1 MKRLLFFVAFTAA
14 LISCEEVLAPDN
26 NDGTEP
32 VVFGVEN
39 KEITVSAKASSAQVI
54 FSSSDDWTASLANDR
69 ASSWIELASSRGG
82 AGENLSLGL
91 TFCKNEDDVDRS
103 AVVRLVSGNESIDV
117 VVTQKHEGTILMSP
131 SRLEA
136 SRDGRSFSID
146 MADDGDFSYEIIGQA
161 KEWIE
166 AVPTKAGADNSL
178 QFTVS
183 PNPGKKRRSGNI
195 VFMAN
200 SVSET
205 VTIYQAGE
213 ADAQDMVISSRS
225 YETASDGE
233 NVQIEIAYGRRVSLV
248 IPESY
253 GWIKEVNPA
262 STNTYNLD
270 IAANDG
276 YEHRI
281 GYVLV
286 MDEVTGKTESV
297 SILQWQKDAIVFSKD
312 KYDIA
317 LGGGEIDL
325 KFAANC
331 DYEVEILP
339 AGTDWVT
346 PVITRSMADHAETFE
361 VAPAAAGTDRS
372 CVIAFSNGK
381 VRQEITVRQWACD
394 APITFADPIV
404 KERCVLLYDT
414 DGDNELSYIEASEVR
429 SIANLFCEVEPVRKM
444 NAAGDIVVDYRETG
458 VTYGDDITSFDELRY
473 FTGLVEIPMYAFYR
487 CGQLTSLTL
496 PSSIESIG
504 SFAFLGVYQL
514 KELGFPEGIRII
526 RSIPPRLETLILPE
540 GVEIVE
546 LTRNLKTISMPASI
560 RLISAFALDLQ
571 ENKSI
576 AWSGTAVTSDK
587 RFVVNDEGE
596 LLLYLGS
603 DADCVVPEGVR
614 SIPPY
619 SVLSMTTSSVTSLS
633 LPSTLEIPEQNCLI
647 CFENL
652 GSVRGK
658 FAASDGKSLVYEGKL
673 IGVAPVAESYEFPAS
688 VMSVCEGAFRN
699 CRNIKEITLP
709 LWMSN
714 LPKSMFY
721 GCTSL
726 EKVNNIQNLKRL
738 EDFAFCRCDKLLK
751 KFKVPAKVN
760 YIGNSA
766 LYSSVGG
773 SIIEF
778 ESLTPPELYA
788 DWNEDGESI
797 EAVFGLGTTVYVPD
811 MAFDK
816 YNSYTYSSVW
826 PKVEA
831 RKVSV
836 LYSEPEVGVKAEGED
851 MIVTIGEVS
860 YRFIKV
866 QKGSFSRSVPQTGEQ
881 VTVNLTRDFY
891 IGQTEVPQNFWDAL
905 THFNPSV
912 YPGWDCP
919 VISVS
924 YEDCVGFAKKL
935 SELTSRNFRLPTEA
949 EWEYASLGGHRT
961 GGNTADYVAA
971 NVEVFRGVPNALGL
985 HCMFG
990 NVWEYCEDDYSAW
1003 TDMASVPSGNDPLVE
1018 IEGSVNKVVRGGDL
1032 VGRRA
1037 ANKSNSQ
1044 NSQYGFRLVLTM

>member
-39 KEITVSAKASSAQVI
+39 KEITVSAKASSAQLI

-225 YETASDGE
+225 HETASDGE
-233 NVQIEIAYGRRVSLV
+233 NVRIEIAYGRRVSLV

-312 KYDIA
+312 RYDIA

-372 CVIAFSNGK
+372 CIIAFSNGR

-394 APITFADPIV
+394 AAITFADPVV
-404 KERCVLLYDT
+404 KGRCVLLYDT
-414 DGDNELSYIEASEVR
+414 DGDKELSYLEASEVK
-429 SIANLFCEVEPVRKM
+429 SIVNLFCEVEPVRSTDSEG
-444 NAAGDIVVDYRETG
+444 NIVIDYNRVGHHGE
-458 VTYGDDITSFDELRY
+458 DITSFDEFRY
-473 FTGLVEIPMYAFYR
+473 FTGLMEIPRWAFSR
-487 CGQLTSLTL
+487 CMKLTSLTL
-496 PSSIESIG
+496 PSSIVNIESL
-504 SFAFLGVYQL
+504 AFSRTDQL
-514 KELGFPEGIRII
+514 KNLEFPQGIRTIS
-526 RSIPPRLETLILPE
+526 SIPSGMETLIIPE
-540 GVEIVE
+540 GVERVE
-546 LTRNLKTISMPASI
+546 LTQNLKAVSMPESIRMITISVGS
-560 RLISAFALDLQ
+560 DLQ
-571 ENKSI
+571 KDI

-587 RFVVNDEGE
+587 KFVVNDEGE
-596 LLLYLGS
+596 LLLYMGS

-614 SIPPY
+614 TIPSY
-619 SVLSMTTSSVTSLS
+619 TTLATTVSSVTSLS
-633 LPSTLEIPEQNCLI
+633 LPSTFEIPKQNCLMG
-647 CFENL
+647 FTSL
-652 GSVRGK
+652 KSVRGK
-658 FAASDGKSLVYEGKL
+658 YAASDGKSLVADGKL
-673 IGVAPVAESYEFPAS
+673 IGVVPAAESYEFPAS
-688 VMSVCEGAFRN
+688 VMSVCEGAFYN

-714 LPKSMFY
+714 LPKWMFY

-738 EDFAFCRCDKLLK
+738 EDFAFYRCDKLLK

-760 YIGNSA
+760 YIGNRA

-788 DWNEDGESI
+788 DWNEDGKSI

-851 MIVTIGEVS
+851 MIVIIGEVS

-891 IGQTEVPQNFWDAL
+891 IGETEVPQNFWDAL

-912 YPGWDCP
+912 YPGWYCP

-924 YEDCVGFAKKL
+924 YEDCVDFAKKL
-935 SELTSRNFRLPTEA
+935 SELTSGNFRLPTEA
-949 EWEYASLGGHRT
+949 EWEYASIGGHRT
-961 GGNTADYVAA
+961 GGNTEDYVAA
-971 NVEVFRGVPNALGL
+971 NVEVFSGQPNALGL

-1003 TDMASVPSGNDPLVE
+1003 TDMASVPSGNNPLVE
-1018 IEGSVNKVVRGGDL
+1018 IEGSVKKVVRGGDL